1 MIEKSIESDINQ
13 EYASL
18 KREYNALSRKFA
30 RLGKE
35 YDNLTQLYKQ
45 AVALRD
51 YNEQEKE
58 TQIRYNQMLRDYCPD
73 DMFLLDAEMQIL
85 LYTSSVK
92 AYFNENE
99 DIVERKDFLS
109 LLREVF
115 DALFVDRIKSAI
127 LKVKSTKTPFYYE
140 MEALKKREKLL
151 YFSVSV
157 APALDD
163 NDDITGIVVLLHD
176 ASDLYTANMQA
187 QLATKAKSTFL
198 SNMSHEMRTPMNAII
213 GMTNIAKTTED
224 PVKKEYCLDK
234 IGSASKHLLGLIND
248 ILDMSKIEAN
258 KFELSYDEFDFE
270 KMLINITDVIN
281 FNLEAKNQTFIIN
294 LDKNI
299 PSSIIGDELR
309 LVQVITNLLTNAVKF
324 TPEGGTIQLNIKLL
338 SHCDRESTIQ
348 IEVIDTGIG
357 ISEEQQSRLFTSF
370 EQADSGITR
379 KYGGT
384 GLGLAISKRIVEL
397 MGGKIWIESELNKG
411 SKFIFT
417 IKVEEGSLRSR
428 PKLMANKDEIRILI
442 VDDSPEIRS
451 YFLHVMAAL
460 ELSCDVAKSGS
471 EALSMTENSKGKKP
485 YSIFFIDWQMPEM
498 NGIELARKIKEITD
512 HNGIIIM
519 ISAAEWSDIEQE
531 ALAVGVN
538 SFVSKP
544 LLPSTLINR
553 INECLGYKDALV
565 LRNQPTRKNYNF
577 KNHTLLIAE
586 DVDVNREI
594 IAAVLENTGVCI
606 DFAEDGL
613 EAVALFSKNP
623 NKYSLILMDIHMP
636 KMDGYDATRKI
647 RSLNCP
653 EAHSVPIIAMTANVF
668 REDIENCIEA
678 GMNEHIGK
686 PIDTQMLFK
695 KLAYYLQPK
704 PGSQTKKI
712 DPVKNESTV
721 SDLEYEYFLP
731 VIDVLDGLGRVMN
744 NKKLYFT
751 LVNNFL
757 SAGMANELIRSIKD
771 GDFIKTQRA
780 AHALKGVSA
789 NLGFTE
795 VNTLV
800 SRIETEAKMAIES
813 TEHIAEL
820 EIAIDNL
827 NRLIKKLLET
837 HLI

>member
-1 MIEKSIESDINQ
+1 MIEKPIQSDTNQ

-18 KREYNALSRKFA
+18 KRENNALSRKFA

-35 YDNLTQLYKQ
+35 YENLTQLYKQ

-51 YNEQEKE
+51 YNEKE

-73 DMFLLDAEMQIL
+73 DMFLLDTEMQIL

-99 DIVERKDFLS
+99 GIVEHKDFLS

-115 DALFVDRIKSAI
+115 DTAFVERIKSVI
-127 LKVKSTKTPFYYE
+127 SKVKSTKIPFYYE
-140 MEALKKREKLL
+140 MEALKKKEKLL

-157 APALDD
+157 APALDN

-224 PVKKEYCLDK
+224 PIKKEYCLDK
-234 IGSASKHLLGLIND
+234 IGGASKHLLGLIND

-258 KFELSYDEFDFE
+258 KFQLSYDEFDFE

-281 FNLEAKNQTFIIN
+281 FNLEAKSQTFIIN

-299 PSSIIGDELR
+299 PPSIIGDELR

-324 TPEGGTIQLNIKLL
+324 TPEGGTILLNIKQL

-397 MGGKIWIESELNKG
+397 MGGKIWIESELDKG

-417 IKVEEGSLRSR
+417 IKVIEGHLASQS
-428 PKLMANKDEIRILI
+428 KLMANKDDVHILV
-442 VDDSPEIRS
+442 VDDSPEIRT
-451 YFLHVMAAL
+451 YFVHVMAAL
-460 ELSCDVAKSGS
+460 ELSCDVAQSGS
-471 EALSMTENSKGKKP
+471 EAISMIENSKGKKP
-485 YSIFFIDWQMPEM
+485 YNIFFIDWQMPEM
-498 NGIELARKIKEITD
+498 NGIELIRKIKEITD
-512 HNGIIIM
+512 NNGIIIM
-519 ISAAEWSDIEQE
+519 ISAAEWSDIEKE

-553 INECLGYKDALV
+553 INECLGYKDALA
-565 LRNQPTRKNYNF
+565 LRNQPTQKNYNF

-594 IAAVLENTGVCI
+594 IGAVLENTGVYI
-606 DFAEDGL
+606 DYAEDGL
-613 EAVALFSKNP
+613 EAVALFSENP
-623 NKYSLILMDIHMP
+623 TKYSLILMDIHMP

-647 RSLNCP
+647 RSLDCP
-653 EAHSVPIIAMTANVF
+653 EALSIPIIAMTANVF
-668 REDIENCIEA
+668 REDIESCMEA

-686 PIDTQMLFK
+686 PIDTQLLFK

-704 PGSQTKKI
+704 GPQLQKTEKI
-712 DPVKNESTV
+712 NNQSIA
-721 SDLEYEYFLP
+721 LEPEYADFLP
-731 VIDVLDGLGRVMN
+731 AIDVLDGLGRVMS
-744 NKKLYFT
+744 NKKLYLT
-751 LVNNFL
+751 LIKNFL

-800 SRIETEAKMAIES
+800 SRIETEAKMAIDS
-813 TEHIAEL
+813 TENIAGL
-820 EIAIDNL
+820 EIAIDHL
-827 NRLIKKLLET
+827 NRLIKKLLEG
-837 HLI
+837 HLIE